1 MLLQGFAN
9 VFSSPITL
17 LLILIGDVAGLVFG
31 AIPGLSAF
39 TALAI
44 MLPLTFT
51 MEPVMGISFLMSVYV
66 GGVSGGFISAILL
79 GIPGTP
85 SSIATCFDGH
95 ALAKK
100 GESYRAMGVALL
112 FSFLGGI
119 FSAVILSTLAPLI
132 GKVALR
138 FSPYEYTAVI
148 LLALTTVSALAEG
161 SMVKGLLSCLL
172 GVALAFVGIDRLS
185 AYTRYTF
192 GIKEFR
198 GGFALVPL
206 LIGLFAVSQVLS
218 NAAKRNST
226 TPEQA
231 KLSVVQQKRMK
242 GFGITWKEFV
252 SCLKTAGPAA
262 AIGLVIGILPGIG
275 GNIANLL
282 AYTFAK
288 KTSRHP
294 ERFGK
299 GAVEGVAAPEAA
311 NNASVGD
318 ALIILLTLGIPG
330 DNATSMIMAGF
341 QIHGIAPGPLLFSS
355 GNTLVYAIFAAFIIA
370 NIMMLVSAY
379 FGLPLFSRILSIRTE
394 VLLPVVIAFCFVGS
408 YSSNNRVFDIAVMI
422 AFGVLG
428 FIMKRHKYPLAPMVV
443 GFILAPMLEENLRRS
458 LMRSKGSLLP
468 MVQSPIA
475 VVFLALT
482 AAVLVYTVVSEVK
495 KNRQAALAA
504 SQPADESED

>member
-1 MLLQGFAN
+1 MLLQGFAE
-9 VFSSPITL
+9 VFSNPITL
-17 LLILIGDVAGLVFG
+17 VLILIGDLAGLIFG

-44 MLPLTFT
+44 MLPLTFA
-51 MEPVMGISFLMSVYV
+51 MEPVVGISFLMSVYV

-100 GESYRAMGVALL
+100 GQSYRAMGVAVL
-112 FSFLGGI
+112 FSFIGGI
-119 FSAVILSTLAPLI
+119 FSAIILSTLAPLI
-132 GKVALR
+132 GQVALR

-148 LLALTTVSALAEG
+148 LLALTTVSALSEG

-172 GVALAFVGIDRLS
+172 GVSLAFVGIDKLS
-185 AYTRYTF
+185 AYVRYTF
-192 GIKEFR
+192 GFRPLR

-218 NAAKRNST
+218 NASKRNSL

-242 GFGITWKEFV
+242 GFGLTWKEFV
-252 SCLKTAGPAA
+252 HCLKTAGPAA
-262 AIGLVIGILPGIG
+262 AIGLVVGILPGIG
-275 GNIANLL
+275 GNVANLL
-282 AYTFAK
+282 AYSFAK
-288 KTSRHP
+288 KTSKHP
-294 ERFGK
+294 EEFGQ
-299 GAVEGVAAPEAA
+299 GSIEGICAPETA
-311 NNASVGD
+311 NNASVGG

-355 GNTLVYAIFAAFIIA
+355 GNVLVYAIFAAFIMA
-370 NIMMLVSAY
+370 NVFMLIEAY
-379 FGLPLFSRILSIRTE
+379 FGLPAFSKILSIRTE

-408 YSSNNRVFDIAVMI
+408 YSSNNRIFDIAVMV
-422 AFGVLG
+422 AFGLLG
-428 FIMKRHKYPLAPMVV
+428 YILKKNKYPLAPLVV
-443 GFILAPMLEENLRRS
+443 GFILTPMLEENLRRS
-458 LMRSKGSLLP
+458 LMRSKGSLMP
-468 MVQSPIA
+468 MLTSPIA
-475 VVFLALT
+475 VVFLLLT
-482 AAVLVYTVVSEVK
+482 AVVLVYTVVNEVK
-495 KNRQAALAA
+495 KSRKGQTE
-504 SQPADESED
+504 DEVED

>member
-9 VFSSPITL
+9 LFQYPVAI
-17 LLILIGDVAGLVFG
+17 LLIFIGNLAGLIFG

-44 MLPLTFT
+44 MLPLTFS
-51 MEPVMGISFLMSVYV
+51 MEPVIGISFLMSVYV

-95 ALAKK
+95 YLARQGK
-100 GESYRAMGVALL
+100 SYRAMGAALL
-112 FSFLGGI
+112 FSFIGGI
-119 FSAVILSTLAPLI
+119 FSAVVLSTLAPLI
-132 GKVALR
+132 GQVALR

-161 SMVKGLLSCLL
+161 SMIKGLLSCLL
-172 GVALAFVGIDRLS
+172 GVSLAFVGVDRLS

-192 GIKEFR
+192 GFRNLR

-206 LIGLFAVSQVLS
+206 LIGLFAVSQVLT
-218 NAAKRNST
+218 NASKRNSIT
-226 TPEQA
+226 AEQA
-231 KLSVVQQKRMK
+231 KLQLVQQKRMK

-252 SCLKTAGPAA
+252 HNLKVAGPAA
-262 AIGLVIGILPGIG
+262 IIGLVVGILPGIG
-275 GNIANLL
+275 GNVANLL

-288 KTSRHP
+288 KTSKHP
-294 ERFGK
+294 EEFGK
-299 GAVEGVAAPEAA
+299 GSIEGIVAPETA
-311 NNASVGD
+311 NNASVGG

-355 GNTLVYAIFAAFIIA
+355 GNVLVYAIFAAFIIA
-370 NIMMLVSAY
+370 NIFMLIEGY
-379 FGLPLFSRILSIRTE
+379 FGLPVFSKILSVRTE

-408 YSSNNRVFDIAVMI
+408 YSSNNRIFDIGVMI
-422 AFGVLG
+422 AFGLLG
-428 FIMKRHKYPLAPMVV
+428 FIMKRYKYPLAPMVV
-443 GFILAPMLEENLRRS
+443 GFILTPMLEENLRRS
-458 LMRSKGSLLP
+458 LMRSQGSLMP
-468 MVQSPIA
+468 MLQSPIA
-475 VVFLALT
+475 VVFLLMTLAM
-482 AAVLVYTVVSEVK
+482 LVYTVASETK
-495 KNRQAALAA
+495 KNREGAA
-504 SQPADESED
+504 

>member
-1 MLLQGFAN
+1 MLLQGFAE
-9 VFSSPITL
+9 VFSNPITL
-17 LLILIGDVAGLVFG
+17 VLILIGDLAGLIFG

-44 MLPLTFT
+44 MLPLTFA
-51 MEPVMGISFLMSVYV
+51 MEPVVGISFLMSVYV

-100 GESYRAMGVALL
+100 GQSYRAMGVAVL
-112 FSFLGGI
+112 FSFIGGI
-119 FSAVILSTLAPLI
+119 FSAIILSTLAPLI
-132 GKVALR
+132 GQVALR

-148 LLALTTVSALAEG
+148 LLALTTVSALSEG

-172 GVALAFVGIDRLS
+172 GVSLAFVGIDKLS
-185 AYTRYTF
+185 AYVRYTF
-192 GIKEFR
+192 GFRQLR

-218 NAAKRNST
+218 NASKRNSL

-242 GFGITWKEFV
+242 GFGLTWKEFLY
-252 SCLKTAGPAA
+252 CLKTVGPAA
-262 AIGLVIGILPGIG
+262 AIGLVVGILPGIG
-275 GNIANLL
+275 GNVANLL
-282 AYTFAK
+282 AYSFAK
-288 KTSRHP
+288 KTSKHP
-294 ERFGK
+294 EEFGQ
-299 GAVEGVAAPEAA
+299 GSIEGICAPETA
-311 NNASVGD
+311 NNAAVGG

-355 GNTLVYAIFAAFIIA
+355 GNVLVYAVFAAFIMA
-370 NIMMLVSAY
+370 NVFMLLEAY
-379 FGLPLFSRILSIRTE
+379 FGLTAFSKILSIRTE

-408 YSSNNRVFDIAVMI
+408 YSSNNRIFDIAVMV
-422 AFGVLG
+422 AFGLLG
-428 FIMKRHKYPLAPMVV
+428 YILKKNKYPLAPLVV
-443 GFILAPMLEENLRRS
+443 GFILTPMLEENLRRS
-458 LMRSKGSLLP
+458 LMRSKGSLMP
-468 MVQSPIA
+468 MLTSPIA
-475 VVFLALT
+475 VVFLLLT
-482 AAVLVYTVVSEVK
+482 AVVLVYTVVNEVK
-495 KNRQAALAA
+495 KSRKGQTE
-504 SQPADESED
+504 DEVED

>member
-1 MLLQGFAN
+1 MLLQGFSN
-9 VFSSPITL
+9 LFSQPITL
-17 LLILIGDVAGLVFG
+17 LLIFIGDLAGLIFG

-44 MLPLTFT
+44 MLPLTFS
-51 MEPVMGISFLMSVYV
+51 MEPVVGISFLMSVYV

-100 GESYRAMGVALL
+100 GQSYRAMGVAVL
-112 FSFLGGI
+112 FSFIGGI

-172 GVALAFVGIDRLS
+172 GVALAFVGIDQLS

-192 GIKEFR
+192 GMRELR

-231 KLSVVQQKRMK
+231 KLSVVKQARMK
-242 GFGITWKEFV
+242 GFGITWKEFFH
-252 SCLKTAGPAA
+252 CFRIAGPAA
-262 AIGLVIGILPGIG
+262 VIGLVIGILPGIG

-288 KTSRHP
+288 KTSKHP
-294 ERFGK
+294 EEFGK
-299 GAVEGVAAPEAA
+299 GSIEGVCAPETA
-311 NNASVGD
+311 NNASVGG

-355 GNTLVYAIFAAFIIA
+355 GNVLVYAIFAAFILA
-370 NIMMLVSAY
+370 NVIMLLEAY
-379 FGLPLFSRILSIRTE
+379 FGLPIFSKILSIRTE

-408 YSSNNRVFDIAVMI
+408 YSSNNRIFDIAVMV
-422 AFGVLG
+422 AFGILG
-428 FIMKRHKYPLAPMVV
+428 FILKRNKFPLAPLVV

-458 LMRSKGSLLP
+458 LMRSQGSLLP

-475 VVFLALT
+475 VVFLVLT

-495 KNRQAALAA
+495 KSKQGAVAA
-504 SQPADESED
+504 ADESDD

>member
-1 MLLQGFAN
+1 MLLQGFSN
-9 VFSSPITL
+9 LFSQPITL
-17 LLILIGDVAGLVFG
+17 LLIFIGDLAGLIFG

-44 MLPLTFT
+44 MLPLTFS
-51 MEPVMGISFLMSVYV
+51 MEPVVGISFLMSVYV

-85 SSIATCFDGH
+85 SSIATCFDGY

-100 GESYRAMGVALL
+100 GQSYRAMGVAVL
-112 FSFLGGI
+112 FSFIGGI

-172 GVALAFVGIDRLS
+172 GVALAFVGIDQLS

-192 GIKEFR
+192 GMRELR

-231 KLSVVQQKRMK
+231 KLSVVKQARMK
-242 GFGITWKEFV
+242 GFGITWKEF
-252 SCLKTAGPAA
+252 CRCFKTAGPAA
-262 AIGLVIGILPGIG
+262 VIGLVIGILPGIG

-288 KTSRHP
+288 KTSKHP
-294 ERFGK
+294 EEFGK
-299 GAVEGVAAPEAA
+299 GSIEGVCAPETA
-311 NNASVGD
+311 NNASVGG

-355 GNTLVYAIFAAFIIA
+355 GNVLVYAIFAAFILA
-370 NIMMLVSAY
+370 NVIMLLEAY
-379 FGLPLFSRILSIRTE
+379 FGLPIFSKILSIRTE

-408 YSSNNRVFDIAVMI
+408 YSSNNRIFDIAVMV
-422 AFGVLG
+422 AFGILG
-428 FIMKRHKYPLAPMVV
+428 FILKRNKFPLAPLVV

-475 VVFLALT
+475 VAFLVLT

-495 KNRQAALAA
+495 KSKQGAVAA
-504 SQPADESED
+504 ADGPNDRG

>member
-9 VFSSPITL
+9 LFQYPIAI
-17 LLILIGDVAGLVFG
+17 LLIFIGNLAGLIFG

-44 MLPLTFT
+44 MLPLTFS
-51 MEPVMGISFLMSVYV
+51 MEPVIGISFLMSVYV

-95 ALAKK
+95 YLARQGK
-100 GESYRAMGVALL
+100 SYRAMGAALL
-112 FSFLGGI
+112 FSFIGGI
-119 FSAVILSTLAPLI
+119 FSAVVLSTLAPLI
-132 GKVALR
+132 GQVALR

-161 SMVKGLLSCLL
+161 SMIKGLLSCLL
-172 GVALAFVGIDRLS
+172 GVSLAFVGVDRLS

-192 GIKEFR
+192 GFRNLR

-206 LIGLFAVSQVLS
+206 LIGLFAVSQVLT
-218 NAAKRNST
+218 NASKRNSIT
-226 TPEQA
+226 AEQA
-231 KLSVVQQKRMK
+231 KLQLVQQKRMK

-252 SCLKTAGPAA
+252 HNLKVAGPAA
-262 AIGLVIGILPGIG
+262 IIGLVVGILPGIG
-275 GNIANLL
+275 GNVANLL

-288 KTSRHP
+288 KTSKHP
-294 ERFGK
+294 EEFGK
-299 GAVEGVAAPEAA
+299 GSIEGIVAPETA
-311 NNASVGD
+311 NNASVGG

-355 GNTLVYAIFAAFIIA
+355 GNVLVYAIFAAFIIA
-370 NIMMLVSAY
+370 NIFMLIEGY
-379 FGLPLFSRILSIRTE
+379 FGLPVFSKILSVRTE

-408 YSSNNRVFDIAVMI
+408 YSSNNRIFDIGVMI
-422 AFGVLG
+422 AFGLLG
-428 FIMKRHKYPLAPMVV
+428 FIMKRYKYPLAPMVV
-443 GFILAPMLEENLRRS
+443 GFILTPMLEENLRRS
-458 LMRSKGSLLP
+458 LMRSQGSLMP
-468 MVQSPIA
+468 MLQSPIA
-475 VVFLALT
+475 VVFLLMTLAM
-482 AAVLVYTVVSEVK
+482 LVYTVASETK
-495 KNRQAALAA
+495 KNREGAA
-504 SQPADESED
+504 

>member
-1 MLLQGFAN
+1 MLMQGFAN
-9 VFSSPITL
+9 LFQYPISI
-17 LLILIGDVAGLVFG
+17 LLIFIGNLAGLIFG

-51 MEPVMGISFLMSVYV
+51 MEPVVGISFLMSVYV

-95 ALAKK
+95 YLAQQGK
-100 GESYRAMGVALL
+100 SYRAMGVALL
-112 FSFLGGI
+112 FSFIGGI

-132 GKVALR
+132 GQVALR

-172 GVALAFVGIDRLS
+172 GVSLAFVGVDRLS

-192 GIKEFR
+192 GFRNLR
-198 GGFALVPL
+198 GGFSLVPL
-206 LIGLFAVSQVLS
+206 LIGLFAVSQVLT
-218 NAAKRNST
+218 NASKRNSIT
-226 TPEQA
+226 AEQA
-231 KLSVVQQKRMK
+231 KLQVVQQKRMR
-242 GFGITWKEFV
+242 GFGLTFKEFV
-252 SCLKTAGPAA
+252 YNLKVAGPAA
-262 AIGLVIGILPGIG
+262 VIGLVVGILPGIG
-275 GNIANLL
+275 GNVANLL

-288 KTSRHP
+288 KTSKHP
-294 ERFGK
+294 EEFGK
-299 GAVEGVAAPEAA
+299 GCIEGIVAPESA
-311 NNASVGD
+311 NNASVGG

-355 GNTLVYAIFAAFIIA
+355 GNVLVYAIFAAFIIA
-370 NIMMLVSAY
+370 NLFMLIEGY
-379 FGLPLFSRILSIRTE
+379 FGLPVFSKILSVRTE

-408 YSSNNRVFDIAVMI
+408 YSSNNRIFDIGVMF
-422 AFGVLG
+422 AFGLLG
-428 FIMKRHKYPLAPMVV
+428 FIMKRNKYPLAPMVV
-443 GFILAPMLEENLRRS
+443 GFILTPMLEENLRRS
-458 LMRSKGSLLP
+458 LMRSQGSLMP
-468 MVQSPIA
+468 MIQSPIA
-475 VVFLALT
+475 VVFLLMTVAM
-482 AAVLVYTVVSEVK
+482 LVYTIISETK
-495 KNRQAALAA
+495 KNRKGAA
-504 SQPADESED
+504 

>member
-1 MLLQGFAN
+1 MLLQGFSN
-9 VFSSPITL
+9 LFSQPITL
-17 LLILIGDVAGLVFG
+17 LLIFIGDLAGLIFG

-44 MLPLTFT
+44 MLPLTFS
-51 MEPVMGISFLMSVYV
+51 MEPVVGISFLMSVYV

-100 GESYRAMGVALL
+100 GQSYRAMGVAVL
-112 FSFLGGI
+112 FSFIGGI

-172 GVALAFVGIDRLS
+172 GVALAFVGIDQLS

-192 GIKEFR
+192 GMRELR

-231 KLSVVQQKRMK
+231 KLSVVKQARMK
-242 GFGITWKEFV
+242 GFGITWKEFFH
-252 SCLKTAGPAA
+252 CFRIAGPAA
-262 AIGLVIGILPGIG
+262 VIGLVIGILPGIG

-288 KTSRHP
+288 KTSKHP
-294 ERFGK
+294 EEFGK
-299 GAVEGVAAPEAA
+299 GSIEGVCAPETA
-311 NNASVGD
+311 NNASVGG

-355 GNTLVYAIFAAFIIA
+355 GNVLVYAIFAAFILA
-370 NIMMLVSAY
+370 NVIMLIEAY
-379 FGLPLFSRILSIRTE
+379 FGLPIFSKILSIRTE

-408 YSSNNRVFDIAVMI
+408 YSSNNRIFDIAVMV
-422 AFGVLG
+422 AFGILG
-428 FIMKRHKYPLAPMVV
+428 FILKRNKFPLAPLVV

-458 LMRSKGSLLP
+458 LMRSQGSLLP

-475 VVFLALT
+475 VVFLVLT
-482 AAVLVYTVVSEVK
+482 AAVLAYTVYSEVK
-495 KNRQAALAA
+495 KSKQGAVAA
-504 SQPADESED
+504 ADESDD